1 MWEYLFLV
9 ELPSTIQRTLNQWR
23 HDYDLE
29 ILQMNVSISGHTILL
44 IRRKKIEL

>member
-1 MWEYLFLV
+1 MWEYIFLV

-29 ILQMNVSISGHTILL
+29 ILQMIADGDDVVLL